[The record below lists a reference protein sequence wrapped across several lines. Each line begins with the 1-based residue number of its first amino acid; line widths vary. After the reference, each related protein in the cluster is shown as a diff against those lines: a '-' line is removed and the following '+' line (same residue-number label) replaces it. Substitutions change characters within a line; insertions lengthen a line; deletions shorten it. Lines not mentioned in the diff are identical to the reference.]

1 MAATG
6 VVELLP
12 VDFVRMRARRV
23 VFTEHQ
29 LGAMSDTTFSPLG
42 NHLTSLILGACAIKS
57 LPARLLV
64 DLTQLTAL
72 HLWSNHVRVIP
83 SNFFVASAELREL
96 SMWGN
101 RLQAV
106 HNRTFLGLPRLR
118 LLDLDRNRISTPQR
132 GSSDA
137 DTRWQYRSKLSSSS
151 SSSVANASSAR
162 TVASLSSDRDQ

>member
-1 MAATG
+1 LPGTRGHLHSGAPDFAHPAHPIAAPLDLTQ
-6 VVELLP
+6 LT
-12 VDFVRMRARRV
+12 ARSV
-23 VFTEHQ
+23 
-29 LGAMSDTTFSPLG
+29 S
-42 NHLTSLILGACAIKS
+42 
-57 LPARLLV
+57 RL

>member
-29 LGAMSDTTFSPLG
+29 LGALSDTTFSPLG

-64 DLTQLTAL
+64 DLTQLIRHDQWRNPEFGA
-72 HLWSNHVRVIP
+72 P
-83 SNFFVASAELREL
+83 STYIQVEHFFSFPTFSPASAP
-96 SMWGN
+96 S
-101 RLQAV
+101 
-106 HNRTFLGLPRLR
+106 
-118 LLDLDRNRISTPQR
+118 LLLMTSRRF
-132 GSSDA
+132 GGA
-137 DTRWQYRSKLSSSS
+137 L
-151 SSSVANASSAR
+151 
-162 TVASLSSDRDQ
+162 